1 MEFKL
6 PTLQLKILEKD
17 FFSNRVISKSHVN
30 TNFIFEIKGNNFTK
44 EDLALINSERSIK
57 NRILLILKH
66 HTKINFHFIEN
77 KIFKNNMILVD
88 SYLCNIIAEMLIIYC
103 LNENDTIAELIIELA
118 KKNPLEYNA
127 TYAQRLYKYKVR
139 NFLYHLVM
147 GMNATEIWNGE
158 YNSLKQF
165 LIEANN
171 NELVKYNIYNRNQ
184 FEDYL
189 FHNTRLET
197 ASSTRHKFGTI
208 YKDPSDNCFY
218 MKLNLQI
225 RFTSKKKEQ

>member
-1 MEFKL
+1 ME
-6 PTLQLKILEKD
+6 LQRSRAEILAE
-17 FFSNRVISKSHVN
+17 
-30 TNFIFEIKGNNFTK
+30 
-44 EDLALINSERSIK
+44 NS
-57 NRILLILKH
+57 ILLRGTPETCFTFKIDMDISTIEELNMLKQLIEHVHPISEILNNKA
-66 HTKINFHFIEN
+66 KINFHFIEN

-103 LNENDTIAELIIELA
+103 LNENDTIAELINVVA